1 MCVQNLTDL
10 PGFEWGTPPSYQ
22 FGLWCPL
29 LDCFVLVYHDI
40 VVLRKIQTLTTAK
53 ILTCLVRFDEEIRKK
68 TQMANTIAS
77 NWTIEDPTSI
87 SFTPALVNN
96 KVYPLTGVVPSVLR
110 DPAEVNRFQTWLI
123 FVLKWILWVDH
134 QQQDRVNFTTSILG
148 LDHDTQLQL
157 YKKIYQ
163 ILLLEND
170 PSQAETLI
178 DQAIHEQNNRG

>member
-1 MCVQNLTDL
+1 MQNLVDL
-10 PGFEWGTPPSYQ
+10 PGFEWGTPKSDQ

-40 VVLRKIQTLTTAK
+40 AVLRKIQTLTTAK
-53 ILTCLVRFDEEIRKK
+53 ILTCFVRFNEDIQKK
-68 TQMANTIAS
+68 TYMANTIAS

-96 KVYPLTGVVPSVLR
+96 SVHPLTIVVPSVLR
-110 DPAEVNRFQTWLI
+110 DPEEVNRFQTWLI
-123 FVLKWILWVDH
+123 FVLKWILWIDH
-134 QQQDRVNFTTSILG
+134 QQRDRANFTASILG
-148 LDHDTQLQL
+148 LDHGTQMQL
-157 YKKIYQ
+157 HKKIYQ

-178 DQAIHEQNNRG
+178 NQAIHEQNNRG